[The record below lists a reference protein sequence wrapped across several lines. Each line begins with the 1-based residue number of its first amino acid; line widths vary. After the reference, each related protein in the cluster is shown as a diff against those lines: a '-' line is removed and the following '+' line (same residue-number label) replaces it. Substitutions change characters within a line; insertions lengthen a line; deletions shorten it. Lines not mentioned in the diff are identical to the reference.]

1 MSLHFHQPETT
12 ELVKILVTGVPVS
25 LPFLTGNTVRGVTKR
40 QTRLST
46 EHSTK
51 GNLLLQERHTGFLP
65 IDLREPL
72 WCVSKEVG
80 GVDGGMQGMEGF
92 EHVQMA

>member
-1 MSLHFHQPETT
+1 M
-12 ELVKILVTGVPVS
+12 
-25 LPFLTGNTVRGVTKR
+25 
-40 QTRLST
+40 

-92 EHVQMA
+92 EHVQMAWLSCEMSGGPAHISYQARPGSMFYQEL